1 MDNTNNT
8 KVNPQKDVPA
18 EVITHYIVRDYR
30 RMYKLHDSLLDKLH
44 EQQAE
49 IKKLKLQLEE
59 AEKGITKNELATLR
73 ARIVNLENKLDN
85 EKKHRINAVNRH
97 NKLLQRFKNIKN
109 VFDNLPQITEIINED
124 Y

>member
-8 KVNPQKDVPA
+8 KVNPQKDVPT
-18 EVITHYIVRDYR
+18 EVIIHYIVRDYR

-49 IKKLKLQLEE
+49 IKKLKLQLEV

>member
-30 RMYKLHDSLLDKLH
+30 RMYKLYDSLLDKLH

-49 IKKLKLQLEE
+49 IKKLKLQLEV

>member
-8 KVNPQKDVPA
+8 KVNPQKDVPT
-18 EVITHYIVRDYR
+18 EVIIHYIVRDYR

-49 IKKLKLQLEE
+49 IKKLKMQLEV

>member
-8 KVNPQKDVPA
+8 KVNPQKDVPT
-18 EVITHYIVRDYR
+18 EVIIHYIVRDYR
-30 RMYKLHDSLLDKLH
+30 RMYKLHDSVRDKLH

-49 IKKLKLQLEE
+49 IKKLKMQLEV